1 MQSAS
6 CLSLKWDITV
16 LELQSGTLVIYE
28 LLATIQ
34 PVCELQAAVKES
46 ASVCIISSLHFQS
59 TLFQVCMLNNVKVT
73 T

>member
-16 LELQSGTLVIYE
+16 FELRSGTLVICE

-34 PVCELQAAVKES
+34 PVREMQAAGKES
-46 ASVCIISSLHFQS
+46 YQSALYQVYIFSLHYFKS
-59 TLFQVCMLNNVKVT
+59 AC
-73 T
+73 